1 MSTFDLG
8 STGVAAINTILAEEA
23 NRIGQDV
30 YKRTLHTSPWMDLVK
45 QSAFPEGMG
54 YQLTTLV
61 YDRTIPATATSGSGV
76 QGVTWANLGA
86 LNTGA
91 NAFNASDLNQPLSDA
106 ADNVQGARGGP
117 NATYPTASGVDDKRS
132 YVQFSKQLKQYSI
145 SRAVIESP
153 RISLE
158 DLRFAAHRQEQL
170 RAILDL
176 LTESSRYT
184 WENRYR
190 DEYERVAAN
199 LVPCLA
205 TGTPTLSTICNG
217 GATDSLAND
226 TKEGVQLATVGNAA
240 ATGLKITASG
250 AGATDVTP
258 NANISNK
265 VLDSL
270 YFQLVRRGA
279 SAESYGKEN
288 GRPVFAIVCS
298 SEASYAL
305 QTEAGFR
312 DDVRY
317 NNSKVSELIAPL
329 GVEKSFRGFYH
340 LVDDLAPRFVIGT
353 GSNGA
358 PAGCL
363 VRVLPYTVSSGITS
377 YNAAYDTASFEAA
390 YIMHPHVMES
400 QIPNPMSGSNGLTF
414 NPVNYRG
421 DFKWTNILNE
431 ITNPDGTTGFFRGIL
446 ASATKPIK
454 TELGYVILFK
464 RDSTTPAA

>member
-8 STGVAAINTILAEEA
+8 SAGTSAINTILAEEA
-23 NRIGQDV
+23 NRIGQDI

-61 YDRTIPATATSGSGV
+61 YDRAIPATATTGGTV
-76 QGVTWANLGA
+76 QGVTWSNLGT
-86 LNTGA
+86 LNTDA
-91 NAFNASDLNQPLSDA
+91 NVFGVSGLNQPLKDA
-106 ADNVQGARGGP
+106 ADDVQGARGTG
-117 NATYPTASGVDDKRS
+117 ASDKRS
-132 YVQFSKQLKQYSI
+132 YVQFSKQLKNYSI

-190 DEYERVAAN
+190 DEYEKTAAN

-205 TGTPTLSTICNG
+205 SGTPIVTITDQSLGTLFEGKQITEVDFTNDFVSSGST
-217 GATDSLAND
+217 DD
-226 TKEGVQLATVGNAA
+226 Y
-240 ATGLKITASG
+240 
-250 AGATDVTP
+250 TP
-258 NANISNK
+258 TANISNK
-265 VLDSL
+265 ILDTL
-270 YFQLVRRGA
+270 YFQLVRKGA

-288 GRPVFAIVCS
+288 GRPVFAVVLS

-317 NNSKVSELIAPL
+317 NNAKVSELIAPL

-340 LVDDLAPRFVIGT
+340 LVDDLAPRFTIA
-353 GSNGA
+353 SGA
-358 PAGCL
+358 
-363 VRVLPYTVSSGITS
+363 VTRVQPYTVSNGITS
-377 YNAAYDTASFEAA
+377 YNPAYDSADYEAA
-390 YIMHPHVMES
+390 YIIHPQVMES

-454 TELGYVILFK
+454 TELGYALLFK
-464 RDSTTPAA
+464 RNSATPAA

>member
-1 MSTFDLG
+1 MSTFNLTDG
-8 STGVAAINTILAEEA
+8 TTAINTILAEEA
-23 NRIGQDV
+23 NRIGQDI

-76 QGVTWANLGA
+76 QGVTWSNLGT
-86 LNTGA
+86 LNAGA
-91 NAFNASDLNQPLSDA
+91 NSFNTSDLNQPLKDA
-106 ADNVQGARGGP
+106 ADNVQGGRG
-117 NATYPTASGVDDKRS
+117 SGSDQRS

-190 DEYERVAAN
+190 DEYEKTAAN

-205 TGTPTLSTICNG
+205 SGTPIVTIIDQSVGTLFEGKQLTEVDL
-217 GATDSLAND
+217 TND
-226 TKEGVQLATVGNAA
+226 FVS
-240 ATGLKITASG
+240 SG
-250 AGATDVTP
+250 SSDDYTP
-258 NANISNK
+258 TANISNK
-265 VLDSL
+265 ILDSL
-270 YFQLVRRGA
+270 YFQLVRKGA
-279 SAESYGKEN
+279 AAESYGKEN
-288 GRPVFAIVCS
+288 GRPVFALVCS

-317 NNSKVSELIAPL
+317 NNAKVSELIAPL

-340 LVDDLAPRFVIGT
+340 LVDDLAPRFTISGGT
-353 GSNGA
+353 
-358 PAGCL
+358 
-363 VRVLPYTVSSGITS
+363 VTRVQPYTVSSGVTS
-377 YNAAYDTASFEAA
+377 YNAAYDSADYEAA
-390 YIMHPHVMES
+390 YIIHPQVMES

-431 ITNPDGTTGFFRGIL
+431 LTNPDGTTGFFRGIL

-454 TELGYVILFK
+454 TEFGYCLLFARK
-464 RDSTTPAA
+464 SATPAA

>member
-8 STGVAAINTILAEEA
+8 SGLTAINTILAEEA

-76 QGVTWANLGA
+76 QGVTWSNLGTINA
-86 LNTGA
+86 SA
-91 NAFNASDLNQPLSDA
+91 NAFNASDLNQPLKDA
-106 ADNVQGARGGP
+106 ADDVQGGRGSS
-117 NATYPTASGVDDKRS
+117 ATDRRS

-170 RAILDL
+170 RAILDV

-190 DEYERVAAN
+190 DEYEKTAAN
-199 LVPCLA
+199 FVPCLA
-205 TGTPTLSTICNG
+205 TGTPILTTVAKNSDADNT
-217 GATDSLAND
+217 AND
-226 TKEGVQLATVGNAA
+226 SFEGLQIAELDINS
-240 ATGLKITASG
+240 SG
-250 AGATDVTP
+250 ASNADVTP
-258 NANISNK
+258 AANISNK
-265 VLDSL
+265 ILDTL

-288 GRPVFAIVCS
+288 GRPVFAVVLS

-317 NNSKVSELIAPL
+317 NNSKVSDLIAPL

-340 LVDDLAPRFVIGT
+340 LVDDLAPRFTISGGT
-353 GSNGA
+353 
-358 PAGCL
+358 
-363 VRVLPYTVSSGITS
+363 VTRVQPYTVTNGITS
-377 YNAAYDTASFEAA
+377 YNAAYDTADYEAA
-390 YIMHPHVMES
+390 YIIHPHVMES

-454 TELGYVILFK
+454 TELGYVILF
-464 RDSTTPAA
+464 RRTSTTPAA

>member
-8 STGVAAINTILAEEA
+8 TGISAINTILAEEA
-23 NRIGQDV
+23 NRIGQDI

-76 QGVTWANLGA
+76 QGVTWSNLGT
-86 LNTGA
+86 LNASA
-91 NAFNASDLNQPLSDA
+91 NSFNTSDLNQPLKDA
-106 ADNVQGARGGP
+106 ADDVQGGRGTGS
-117 NATYPTASGVDDKRS
+117 ADKRS

-190 DEYERVAAN
+190 DEYEKTSAN

-205 TGTPTLSTICNG
+205 SGTPIVTIIDQSDGTLFEGKQIAEVDFTNDFVSSGST
-217 GATDSLAND
+217 DD
-226 TKEGVQLATVGNAA
+226 Y
-240 ATGLKITASG
+240 
-250 AGATDVTP
+250 TP
-258 NANISNK
+258 TANISNK
-265 VLDSL
+265 ILDSL
-270 YFQLVRRGA
+270 YFQLVRKGA
-279 SAESYGKEN
+279 AAESYGKEN
-288 GRPVFAIVCS
+288 GRPVFAVVLS

-317 NNSKVSELIAPL
+317 NNAKVSELIAPL

-340 LVDDLAPRFVIGT
+340 LVDDLAPRFTISSGT
-353 GSNGA
+353 
-358 PAGCL
+358 
-363 VRVLPYTVSSGITS
+363 VTRVQPYTVSSGVTS
-377 YNAAYDTASFEAA
+377 YNAAYDTADYEAA
-390 YIMHPHVMES
+390 YIIHPHVMES

-454 TELGYVILFK
+454 TDFGYAILFK
-464 RDSTTPAA
+464 RTAATPAA

>member
-8 STGVAAINTILAEEA
+8 TGISAINTILAEEA

-76 QGVTWANLGA
+76 QGVTWSNLGT
-86 LNTGA
+86 LNASA
-91 NAFNASDLNQPLSDA
+91 NAFGTSDLNQPLKDA
-106 ADNVQGARGGP
+106 ADDVQGGRGTG
-117 NATYPTASGVDDKRS
+117 ASDKRS
-132 YVQFSKQLKQYSI
+132 YVQFSKQLKNYSI

-170 RAILDL
+170 RAILDV

-190 DEYERVAAN
+190 DEYEKTAAN
-199 LVPCLA
+199 FVPCLA
-205 TGTPTLSTICNG
+205 ASTPILTTVAKLADADNT
-217 GATDSLAND
+217 AND
-226 TKEGVQLATVGNAA
+226 LFEGVQIAELDINS
-240 ATGLKITASG
+240 SG
-250 AGATDVTP
+250 ASNADVTP
-258 NANISNK
+258 SANISNK
-265 VLDSL
+265 ILDTL
-270 YFQLVRRGA
+270 YFQLVRKGA

-288 GRPVFAIVCS
+288 GRPVFAVVLS

-317 NNSKVSELIAPL
+317 NNAKVSDLIAPL

-340 LVDDLAPRFVIGT
+340 LIDDLAPRFTISTGT
-353 GSNGA
+353 
-358 PAGCL
+358 
-363 VRVLPYTVSSGITS
+363 VTRVQPYTVTSGVTS
-377 YNAAYDTASFEAA
+377 YNSAYDSADYEAA
-390 YIMHPHVMES
+390 YIIHPQVMES

-454 TELGYVILFK
+454 TELGYALLF
-464 RDSTTPAA
+464 RRTSTTPAA

>member
-8 STGVAAINTILAEEA
+8 SGLTAINTILAEEA

-76 QGVTWANLGA
+76 QGVTWSNLGTINA
-86 LNTGA
+86 SA
-91 NAFNASDLNQPLSDA
+91 NAFGASDLNQPLKDA
-106 ADNVQGARGGP
+106 ADDVQGGRGSS
-117 NATYPTASGVDDKRS
+117 ATDRRS
-132 YVQFSKQLKQYSI
+132 YVQFSKQLKNYSI

-170 RAILDL
+170 RAILDV

-190 DEYERVAAN
+190 DEYEKTAAN
-199 LVPCLA
+199 FVPCLA
-205 TGTPTLSTICNG
+205 TGTPILTTVAKNSDADNT
-217 GATDSLAND
+217 AND
-226 TKEGVQLATVGNAA
+226 SFEGLQIAELDINS
-240 ATGLKITASG
+240 SG
-250 AGATDVTP
+250 ASNADVTP
-258 NANISNK
+258 AANISNK
-265 VLDSL
+265 ILDTL

-288 GRPVFAIVCS
+288 GRPVFAVVLS

-317 NNSKVSELIAPL
+317 NNSKVSDLIAPL

-340 LVDDLAPRFVIGT
+340 LVDDLAPRFTISGGT
-353 GSNGA
+353 
-358 PAGCL
+358 
-363 VRVLPYTVSSGITS
+363 VTRVQPYTVSSGITS
-377 YNAAYDTASFEAA
+377 YNAAYDTANYEAA
-390 YIMHPHVMES
+390 YIIHPHVMES

>member
-8 STGVAAINTILAEEA
+8 SAGTIAINTILAEEA

-76 QGVTWANLGA
+76 QGVTWSDLGT
-86 LNTGA
+86 LNTAA
-91 NAFNASDLNQPLSDA
+91 NAFSTSDLNQPLRDA
-106 ADNVQGARGGP
+106 ADNVQGGRGSS
-117 NATYPTASGVDDKRS
+117 ATDRRS

-170 RAILDL
+170 RAILDV

-190 DEYERVAAN
+190 DEYEKTAAN
-199 LVPCLA
+199 LVPCLS
-205 TGTPTLSTICNG
+205 TGTPIVTTIDQST
-217 GATDSLAND
+217 GALF
-226 TKEGVQLATVGNAA
+226 EGAQLA
-240 ATGLKITASG
+240 GLDLNNDFVASG
-250 AGATDVTP
+250 VDIDYTP
-258 NANISNK
+258 SANISNK
-265 VLDSL
+265 ILDTL

-288 GRPVFAIVCS
+288 GRPVFAVVLS

-317 NNSKVSELIAPL
+317 NNSKVSDLIAPL

-340 LVDDLAPRFVIGT
+340 LVDDLAPRFTV
-353 GSNGA
+353 A
-358 PAGCL
+358 AGITT
-363 VRVLPYTVSSGITS
+363 RVQPYTVTNGITS
-377 YNAAYDTASFEAA
+377 YNAAYDTADFEAA
-390 YIMHPHVMES
+390 YIIHPHVMES

-454 TELGYVILFK
+454 TELGYVILF
-464 RDSTTPAA
+464 RRTSTTPAA

>member
-1 MSTFDLG
+1 MPG
-8 STGVAAINTILAEEA
+8 SSFPTDGITAINTILAEEA
-23 NRIGQDV
+23 NRIGQDI
-30 YKRTLHTSPWMDLVK
+30 YKRTIHTSPWMDLVK

-76 QGVTWANLGA
+76 QGVTWSNLGA
-86 LNTGA
+86 LNGSA
-91 NAFNASDLNQPLSDA
+91 NSFNTSLLDQPLKDA
-106 ADNVQGARGGP
+106 ADEVQGPRGG
-117 NATYPTASGVDDKRS
+117 ATAEYGGSSADKRS

-145 SRAVIESP
+145 ARAVIESP

-190 DEYERVAAN
+190 DEYEKVAAN
-199 LVPCLA
+199 LVPCRSS
-205 TGTPTLSTICNG
+205 GTPIVTVIDQTSPITLFEGKQIAEVDFT
-217 GATDSLAND
+217 ND
-226 TKEGVQLATVGNAA
+226 FVSDGVTV
-240 ATGLKITASG
+240 
-250 AGATDVTP
+250 DYTP
-258 NANISNK
+258 SANISNK
-265 VLDSL
+265 ILDSL
-270 YFQLVRRGA
+270 YFQLVRKGA
-279 SAESYGKEN
+279 AAESYGKEN
-288 GRPVFAIVCS
+288 GRPVFAVVLS

-317 NNSKVSELIAPL
+317 NNAKVSDLIAPL

-340 LVDDLAPRFVIGT
+340 LVDDLAPRFTISTGT
-353 GSNGA
+353 A
-358 PAGCL
+358 TRIP
-363 VRVLPYTVSSGITS
+363 PYKVDNGITI
-377 YNAAYDTASFEAA
+377 YNTAYDTADYEAA
-390 YIMHPHVMES
+390 YIIHPHVMES

-431 ITNPDGTTGFFRGIL
+431 ATNPDGTIGFFRGIL

-454 TELGYVILFK
+454 TDFGYVILFK
-464 RDSTTPAA
+464 RTSTTPAA

>member
-8 STGVAAINTILAEEA
+8 TGISAINTILAEEA
-23 NRIGQDV
+23 NRIGQDI
-30 YKRTLHTSPWMDLVK
+30 YKRTLHTSPWIDLIK
-45 QSAFPEGMG
+45 QTAFPEGMG

-61 YDRTIPATATSGSGV
+61 YDRTIPTTTDVDGSNM
-76 QGVTWANLGA
+76 QGVTWTALGT
-86 LNTGA
+86 LNSGA
-91 NAFNASDLNQPLSDA
+91 NVFNASDRGQPLKDA
-106 ADNVQGARGGP
+106 ADNVQGGRGTG
-117 NATYPTASGVDDKRS
+117 SSDKRS
-132 YVQFSKQLKQYSI
+132 YVQFSKQLKNYSI

-190 DEYERVAAN
+190 DEYEKTAAN

-205 TGTPTLSTICNG
+205 SGTPIVTIIDRSDSTLFEGKQISEVDFT
-217 GATDSLAND
+217 ND
-226 TKEGVQLATVGNAA
+226 FVS
-240 ATGLKITASG
+240 SG
-250 AGATDVTP
+250 SSDDYTP
-258 NANISNK
+258 SANISNK
-265 VLDSL
+265 ILDSL
-270 YFQLVRRGA
+270 YFQLVRKGA
-279 SAESYGKEN
+279 AAESYGKEN
-288 GRPVFAIVCS
+288 GRPVFAVVLS

-317 NNSKVSELIAPL
+317 NNAKVSELIAPL

-340 LVDDLAPRFVIGT
+340 LVDDLAPRFTISSGT
-353 GSNGA
+353 A
-358 PAGCL
+358 T
-363 VRVLPYTVSSGITS
+363 RVLPYTVTNGITS
-377 YNAAYDTASFEAA
+377 YNAAYDTADYEAA
-390 YIMHPHVMES
+390 YIIHPHVMES

-431 ITNPDGTTGFFRGIL
+431 ATNPDGTTGFFRGIL

-454 TELGYVILFK
+454 TDFGYAILFK
-464 RDSTTPAA
+464 RTSTTPAA

>member
-8 STGVAAINTILAEEA
+8 TGISAINTILAEEA
-23 NRIGQDV
+23 NRIGQDI
-30 YKRTLHTSPWMDLVK
+30 YKRTLHTSPWMDLIK

-76 QGVTWANLGA
+76 QGVTWSALGT
-86 LNTGA
+86 LNASSNSFST
-91 NAFNASDLNQPLSDA
+91 SDLNQPLKDA
-106 ADNVQGARGGP
+106 ADDVQGGRGTG
-117 NATYPTASGVDDKRS
+117 SSDKRS
-132 YVQFSKQLKQYSI
+132 FVQFSKQLKNYSI

-190 DEYERVAAN
+190 DEYEKTAAN

-205 TGTPTLSTICNG
+205 SGTPIVTVIDQSASTLFEGKQIAEVDFT
-217 GATDSLAND
+217 ND
-226 TKEGVQLATVGNAA
+226 FVS
-240 ATGLKITASG
+240 SG
-250 AGATDVTP
+250 SSDDYTP
-258 NANISNK
+258 TANISNK
-265 VLDSL
+265 ILDTL
-270 YFQLVRRGA
+270 YFQLVRKGA
-279 SAESYGKEN
+279 AGESYGKEN
-288 GRPVFAIVCS
+288 GRPVFAVVLS

-317 NNSKVSELIAPL
+317 NNAKVSELIAPL

-340 LVDDLAPRFVIGT
+340 LVDDLAPRFTIA
-353 GSNGA
+353 SGA
-358 PAGCL
+358 
-363 VRVLPYTVSSGITS
+363 VTRVQPYTVTNGITS
-377 YNAAYDTASFEAA
+377 YNPAYDTADYEAA
-390 YIMHPHVMES
+390 YIIHPQVMES
-400 QIPNPMSGSNGLTF
+400 QIPNPMTGSNGLTF

-454 TELGYVILFK
+454 TELGYAILFK
-464 RDSTTPAA
+464 RTAATPAA

>member
-1 MSTFDLG
+1 
-8 STGVAAINTILAEEA
+8 
-23 NRIGQDV
+23 
-30 YKRTLHTSPWMDLVK
+30 MDLVK

-76 QGVTWANLGA
+76 QGVTWSDLGT
-86 LNTGA
+86 LNTAA
-91 NAFNASDLNQPLSDA
+91 NAFSTSDLNQPLRDA
-106 ADNVQGARGGP
+106 ADNVQGGRGSS
-117 NATYPTASGVDDKRS
+117 ATDRRS

-170 RAILDL
+170 RAILDV

-190 DEYERVAAN
+190 DEYEKTAAN
-199 LVPCLA
+199 LVPCLS
-205 TGTPTLSTICNG
+205 TGTPIVTTIDQST
-217 GATDSLAND
+217 GALF
-226 TKEGVQLATVGNAA
+226 EGAQLA
-240 ATGLKITASG
+240 GLDLNNDFVASG
-250 AGATDVTP
+250 VDIDYTP
-258 NANISNK
+258 SANISNK
-265 VLDSL
+265 ILDTL

-288 GRPVFAIVCS
+288 GRPVFAVVLS

-317 NNSKVSELIAPL
+317 NNSKVSDLIAPL

-340 LVDDLAPRFVIGT
+340 LVDDLAPRFTV
-353 GSNGA
+353 A
-358 PAGCL
+358 AGITT
-363 VRVLPYTVSSGITS
+363 RVQPYTVTNGITS
-377 YNAAYDTASFEAA
+377 YNAAYDTADFEAA
-390 YIMHPHVMES
+390 YIIHPHVMES

-454 TELGYVILFK
+454 TELGYVILF
-464 RDSTTPAA
+464 RRTSTTPAA

>member
-8 STGVAAINTILAEEA
+8 SGLTAINTILAEEA

-76 QGVTWANLGA
+76 QGVTWSNLGTINA
-86 LNTGA
+86 SA
-91 NAFNASDLNQPLSDA
+91 NAFNASDLNQPLKDA
-106 ADNVQGARGGP
+106 ADDVQGGRGSS
-117 NATYPTASGVDDKRS
+117 ATDRRS

-170 RAILDL
+170 RAILDV

-190 DEYERVAAN
+190 DEYEKTAAN
-199 LVPCLA
+199 FVPCLA
-205 TGTPTLSTICNG
+205 TGTPILTTVAKNSDADNT
-217 GATDSLAND
+217 AND
-226 TKEGVQLATVGNAA
+226 SFEGLQIAELDINS
-240 ATGLKITASG
+240 SG
-250 AGATDVTP
+250 ASNADVTP
-258 NANISNK
+258 AANISNK
-265 VLDSL
+265 ILDSL

-288 GRPVFAIVCS
+288 GRPVFAVVLS

-317 NNSKVSELIAPL
+317 NNSKVSDLIAPL

-340 LVDDLAPRFVIGT
+340 LVDDLAPRFTISGGT
-353 GSNGA
+353 
-358 PAGCL
+358 
-363 VRVLPYTVSSGITS
+363 VTRVQPYTVSSGLTS
-377 YNAAYDTASFEAA
+377 YNAAYDTANYEAA
-390 YIMHPHVMES
+390 YIIHPHVMES

-431 ITNPDGTTGFFRGIL
+431 ITNPDGTNGFFRGIL

>member
-1 MSTFDLG
+1 MPAADFTSDSVT
-8 STGVAAINTILAEEA
+8 AINTILAEEA

-30 YKRTLHTSPWMDLVK
+30 YKRTLHTSPWMDLIK
-45 QSAFPEGMG
+45 QSAFPDGMG

-61 YDRTIPATATSGSGV
+61 YDRAVPTSTSTDGSNM
-76 QGVTWANLGA
+76 QGVNWAALGTINGSA
-86 LNTGA
+86 NSFNT
-91 NAFNASDLNQPLSDA
+91 SDRNQPLKDA
-106 ADNVQGARGGP
+106 ADDVQGGRGSSS
-117 NATYPTASGVDDKRS
+117 TDRRS

-145 SRAVIESP
+145 SRAVLESP

-205 TGTPTLSTICNG
+205 TGTPTVTIIDQS
-217 GATDSLAND
+217 ATTLFEGKQIAEVDFTND
-226 TKEGVQLATVGNAA
+226 FVS
-240 ATGLKITASG
+240 SG
-250 AGATDVTP
+250 SSDDYTP
-258 NANISNK
+258 SANISNK
-265 VLDSL
+265 ILDSL
-270 YFQLVRRGA
+270 YFQLVRKGA
-279 SAESYGKEN
+279 AAESYGKEN
-288 GRPVFAIVCS
+288 GRPVFALVCS

-317 NNSKVSELIAPL
+317 NNAKVSELIAPL

-340 LVDDLAPRFVIGT
+340 LVDDLAPRFTIATGT
-353 GSNGA
+353 A
-358 PAGCL
+358 T
-363 VRVLPYTVSSGITS
+363 RVLPYVVNNGITS
-377 YNAAYDTASFEAA
+377 YNAAYDTANFEAA
-390 YIMHPHVMES
+390 YIIHPQVMES

-454 TELGYVILFK
+454 TDMGYVILFK